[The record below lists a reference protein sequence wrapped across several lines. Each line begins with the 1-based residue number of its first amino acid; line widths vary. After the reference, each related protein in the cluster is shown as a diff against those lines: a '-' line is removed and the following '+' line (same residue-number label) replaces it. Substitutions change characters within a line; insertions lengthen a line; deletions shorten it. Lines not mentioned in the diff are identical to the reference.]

1 MRSPVVLLLVAV
13 AFVLAGCHHERAR
26 PSFTRISD
34 DNHELRD
41 AFDADADK
49 ARVILLV
56 SPS

>member
-1 MRSPVVLLLVAV
+1 MRLRLVLLLLCAV
-13 AFVLAGCHHERAR
+13 AGCHHQRALG
-26 PSFTRISD
+26 PAGVVPISA

-49 ARVILLV
+49 VRVLMLV